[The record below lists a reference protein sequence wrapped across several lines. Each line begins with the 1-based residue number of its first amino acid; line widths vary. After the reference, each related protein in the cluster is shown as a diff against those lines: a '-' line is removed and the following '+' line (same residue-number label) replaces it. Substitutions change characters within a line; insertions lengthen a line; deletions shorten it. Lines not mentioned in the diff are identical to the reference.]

1 MTNVQDCLLEVIAK
15 GSGYVIRNC
24 KVGYVEMRM
33 SSSSCASP
41 PMGSSI
47 APWRAQGNW
56 CTRLRRAI

>member
-33 SSSSCASP
+33 SSCASP

-47 APWRAQGNW
+47 AP
-56 CTRLRRAI
+56 